1 MGGLLPA
8 RGFRISDGC
17 EHNSG
22 FLFAIV
28 CDARTLQGALALRPN
43 HAGTFTFTGPEG
55 DSGTDRSLNA
65 GGGGAHLAVGSKF

>member
-8 RGFRISDGC
+8 GFPNLRRLRT
-17 EHNSG
+17 HSG

-43 HAGTFTFTGPEG
+43 HTGTFTFTGPEG